1 MLSGGSAWRRDDERG
16 TPGRWRAP
24 WKRLPARRDGD
35 RCGDELRRRLEV
47 ADGLVLCLFDETGA
61 ETRIRVRDY
70 DAGVWHAFVPGV
82 AAGQAYGFRATGP
95 WDPARGARCNPA
107 RLLLDPYA
115 RALHGTDVGA
125 TCSLPTWP
133 GLASSRNT
141 TLTRGVAMGAR
152 RRRSDRAV
160 RPAMYSP
167 GHPSVGRRDER
178 QRFWAAIARGV
189 STVDAAGEAGVSEA
203 LASGCFREG
212 GAMPVVTQAP
222 FQRQRHGG
230 RRRTRSRVQPAPL
243 AEALTDREAVV
254 SNHEIASEL
263 FTSVSTVKTD
273 LPLTYRKLGA
283 NDRREAV
290 QRAREVQLLAQDLG
304 RRG

>member
-1 MLSGGSAWRRDDERG
+1 
-16 TPGRWRAP
+16 
-24 WKRLPARRDGD
+24 
-35 RCGDELRRRLEV
+35 
-47 ADGLVLCLFDETGA
+47 
-61 ETRIRVRDY
+61 
-70 DAGVWHAFVPGV
+70 
-82 AAGQAYGFRATGP
+82 
-95 WDPARGARCNPA
+95 
-107 RLLLDPYA
+107 
-115 RALHGTDVGA
+115 
-125 TCSLPTWP
+125 
-133 GLASSRNT
+133 
-141 TLTRGVAMGAR
+141 MGAR

-254 SNHEIASEL
+254 LRFVPALMSNHEIASEL